1 MRDSD
6 TGKEKH
12 MEDQRKN
19 ELAVI
24 IAATV
29 AFGGFGRLLV
39 RIPYMVFGDFS
50 SGFYISIALWWVYNS
65 VLFYVAGQMCV
76 AEGNKKCITK
86 SIIFGFLATLIKAII
101 DTCIDLTVARQPN
114 MLILVAVM
122 EISMI
127 LYIIGL
133 DYFLFVKVGKRT
145 IQKEKKGITVL
156 VSVFC
161 SLLVLY
167 AGTLF
172 YYMKQVNYV
181 VERYGTS
188 SMVQEVGLDNA
199 IWKFTTTLGQRSTT
213 VGMIVYVGCFIII
226 WWILEKISVE
236 E

>member
-6 TGKEKH
+6 TGKENH

-50 SGFYISIALWWVYNS
+50 NGFFISIALWWVYNS

>member
-1 MRDSD
+1 
-6 TGKEKH
+6 

-24 IAATV
+24 IAETV
-29 AFGGFGRLLV
+29 AFGFLSRLLV

-50 SGFYISIALWWVYNS
+50 SGFFISIVLWWVYNS
-65 VLFYVAGQMCV
+65 VLFCV
-76 AEGNKKCITK
+76 AESMCMDRGNKKYITK
-86 SIIFGFLATLIKAII
+86 SMIFGFLTTLIKAGI
-101 DTCIDLTVARQPN
+101 DTCIDLTVCHQPN
-114 MLILVAVM
+114 MLILVAAM

-133 DYFLFVKVGKRT
+133 DYFLFVKVGKRK
-145 IQKEKKGITVL
+145 IQKEKKGITAL

-161 SLLVLY
+161 SFLILY

-181 VERYGTS
+181 VERYGNS

-213 VGMIVYVGCFIII
+213 VGTIVYVGCFILT
-226 WWILEKISVE
+226 WWILEKITAE
-236 E
+236 GRKNTKE

>member
-1 MRDSD
+1 
-6 TGKEKH
+6 

-50 SGFYISIALWWVYNS
+50 SGFFISIALWWVYNS

-86 SIIFGFLATLIKAII
+86 RIIFGFLATLIKAVI

>member
-1 MRDSD
+1 
-6 TGKEKH
+6 

-29 AFGGFGRLLV
+29 AFGGFCRLLV

-50 SGFYISIALWWVYNS
+50 SGFFISIALWWVYNS

-86 SIIFGFLATLIKAII
+86 RIIFGFLATLIKAVI

>member
-1 MRDSD
+1 
-6 TGKEKH
+6 

-50 SGFYISIALWWVYNS
+50 NGFFISIALWWVYNS

-86 SIIFGFLATLIKAII
+86 RIIFGFLATLIKAVI

>member
-1 MRDSD
+1 
-6 TGKEKH
+6 

-50 SGFYISIALWWVYNS
+50 NGFFISIALWWVYNS

-172 YYMKQVNYV
+172 YYTKQVNYV

>member
-1 MRDSD
+1 
-6 TGKEKH
+6 

-50 SGFYISIALWWVYNS
+50 NGFFISIALWWVYNS

-127 LYIIGL
+127 FYIIGL

>member
-1 MRDSD
+1 
-6 TGKEKH
+6 

-50 SGFYISIALWWVYNS
+50 SGFFISIALWWVYNS

-86 SIIFGFLATLIKAII
+86 SIIFGFLATLIKAVI

-114 MLILVAVM
+114 MLILVAVV

>member
-1 MRDSD
+1 
-6 TGKEKH
+6 

-50 SGFYISIALWWVYNS
+50 SGFFISIALWWVYNS

>member
-1 MRDSD
+1 
-6 TGKEKH
+6 

-50 SGFYISIALWWVYNS
+50 SGFFISIALWWVYNS

-86 SIIFGFLATLIKAII
+86 RIIFGFLATLIKAVI

-133 DYFLFVKVGKRT
+133 DYFLFLKVGKRT

>member
-1 MRDSD
+1 
-6 TGKEKH
+6 

-50 SGFYISIALWWVYNS
+50 SGFFISIALWWVYNS

-76 AEGNKKCITK
+76 AKGNKKYITK
-86 SIIFGFLATLIKAII
+86 SIIFGFLATLIKAVI

-133 DYFLFVKVGKRT
+133 DYFLFVKVGKRK

-161 SLLVLY
+161 SLLILY

-213 VGMIVYVGCFIII
+213 VGMIVYAGCFIII

>member
-1 MRDSD
+1 
-6 TGKEKH
+6 

-50 SGFYISIALWWVYNS
+50 SGFFISIALWWVYNS

-86 SIIFGFLATLIKAII
+86 RIIFGFLATLIKAVI

-188 SMVQEVGLDNA
+188 SVVQEVGLDNA

>member
-1 MRDSD
+1 
-6 TGKEKH
+6 

-50 SGFYISIALWWVYNS
+50 NGFFISIALWWVYNS

-199 IWKFTTTLGQRSTT
+199 IWKFTTTLG
-213 VGMIVYVGCFIII
+213 
-226 WWILEKISVE
+226 
-236 E
+236 

>member
-1 MRDSD
+1 
-6 TGKEKH
+6 

-50 SGFYISIALWWVYNS
+50 SGFFISIALWWVYNS

-76 AEGNKKCITK
+76 AKGNKKYITK
-86 SIIFGFLATLIKAII
+86 SIIFGFLATLIKAVI

-114 MLILVAVM
+114 MLILVAVV

-133 DYFLFVKVGKRT
+133 DYFLFVKVGKRK
-145 IQKEKKGITVL
+145 IQKEKKGI
-156 VSVFC
+156 
-161 SLLVLY
+161 Y

>member
-1 MRDSD
+1 
-6 TGKEKH
+6 

-50 SGFYISIALWWVYNS
+50 SGFFISIALWWVYNS

-86 SIIFGFLATLIKAII
+86 SIIFGFLATLIKAVI

-133 DYFLFVKVGKRT
+133 DYFLFVKVGKRK

-199 IWKFTTTLGQRSTT
+199 IWKYTTTLGQRSTT

>member
-1 MRDSD
+1 
-6 TGKEKH
+6 

-50 SGFYISIALWWVYNS
+50 SGFFISIALWWVYNS

-86 SIIFGFLATLIKAII
+86 SIIFGFLATLIKAVI

-145 IQKEKKGITVL
+145 IEKEKKGITVL

>member
-1 MRDSD
+1 
-6 TGKEKH
+6 

-50 SGFYISIALWWVYNS
+50 SGFFISIALWWVYNS

-86 SIIFGFLATLIKAII
+86 SIIFGFLATLIKAVI

-133 DYFLFVKVGKRT
+133 DYFLFVKVGKRK